1 MTEEEEL
8 AALHEW
14 DDERGGKESPS
25 QDLSDLSMLYL
36 SQIKELQKQYELE
49 RIQLQRL
56 EMSIRGFHAAL
67 KEELE
72 KGLQAPFLCYII
84 QKLSSKT
91 MCLHSN
97 RTSLHHRAQQLEQS
111 IDSYLRLVTNL
122 LVENIKFTSGV
133 IGVHNNIF

>member
-56 EMSIRGFHAAL
+56 EMSIGGFHAAL
-67 KEELE
+67 K
-72 KGLQAPFLCYII
+72 
-84 QKLSSKT
+84 
-91 MCLHSN
+91 
-97 RTSLHHRAQQLEQS
+97 
-111 IDSYLRLVTNL
+111 
-122 LVENIKFTSGV
+122 
-133 IGVHNNIF
+133 

>member
-8 AALHEW
+8 EALHEW
-14 DDERGGKESPS
+14 DDERGAKESPS

-72 KGLQAPFLCYII
+72 KGL
-84 QKLSSKT
+84 
-91 MCLHSN
+91 
-97 RTSLHHRAQQLEQS
+97 
-111 IDSYLRLVTNL
+111 
-122 LVENIKFTSGV
+122 
-133 IGVHNNIF
+133 

>member
-14 DDERGGKESPS
+14 DDERGEKKAPS
-25 QDLSDLSMLYL
+25 NNDISDLAMLYL
-36 SQIKELQKQYELE
+36 SQIKELQKQYEQE

-72 KGLQAPFLCYII
+72 KGL
-84 QKLSSKT
+84 
-91 MCLHSN
+91 
-97 RTSLHHRAQQLEQS
+97 
-111 IDSYLRLVTNL
+111 
-122 LVENIKFTSGV
+122 
-133 IGVHNNIF
+133 

>member
-14 DDERGGKESPS
+14 DDERWEKKAPS
-25 QDLSDLSMLYL
+25 NDISDLAMLYL
-36 SQIKELQKQYELE
+36 SQIKELQKQYEQE

-72 KGLQAPFLCYII
+72 KGLQAPFLYLR
-84 QKLSSKT
+84 QS
-91 MCLHSN
+91 
-97 RTSLHHRAQQLEQS
+97 RTSDYS
-111 IDSYLRLVTNL
+111 
-122 LVENIKFTSGV
+122 
-133 IGVHNNIF
+133 